1 MLSVEEIKKFIDEDM
16 NSEKKKKAAEGMRYY
31 EAEHDILK
39 CRFFYF
45 NSDGKLVEDT
55 TRSNI
60 KISHPF
66 FNVLTEQLSA
76 YMLSFDEHP
85 IRAKESA
92 EGLQDLLDDY
102 FDDEFWSEIAELI
115 KGAYTKGFEYVY
127 GFKNAEGRLTIQCA
141 DSMDVVEVQA
151 KYTSDKKPYKIYHYV
166 DTDMTEKGK
175 KTVIR
180 IQVWDDKE
188 THYFVQDGKSG
199 KIELDK
205 TVELN
210 PRPHVVQRDEKTGE
224 RFGSSLG
231 YIPFWRLDNNKKQF
245 SGLKPIKALI
255 DDYDLMQCGLSNNL
269 VDFDTPL
276 HVVKGF
282 EGYSDEEAMKELQT
296 NLKTKKMIGV
306 GENGDVEIR
315 VVDIPY
321 QARQAKASDDE
332 KNIYIFGMGFNPA
345 QVGDGNITN
354 IVIKSRYTL
363 LDLKA
368 ENLEKRL
375 KKLLKEYLKVVINE
389 INAEH
394 GTDYQMK
401 DVKIEKFQKQTPTN
415 DSENIA
421 NEKVQAETKQ
431 VAVST
436 IMIIAERIGDEQ
448 TLKLIC
454 EQLDLDYDDLKDQVE
469 KLKETQNLLDAK
481 KNLNNVV
488 VDDEEDDLEG
498 IKQKPDETGQV
509 VE

>member
-16 NSEKKKKAAEGMRYY
+16 QSVKKRKAAEGMKYY
-31 EAEHDILK
+31 EAEHDILN
-39 CRFFYF
+39 CRLFYF

-85 IRAKESA
+85 IRAKETA
-92 EGLQDLLDDY
+92 VGLQDLLDDY

-127 GFKNAEGRLTIQCA
+127 GYKNEDGRLAVQCA
-141 DSMDVVEVQA
+141 DSMGVVEVQA

-166 DTDMTEKGK
+166 DDELTEKGK
-175 KTVIR
+175 KKEVIR
-180 IQVWDDKE
+180 IQVWDEKE
-188 THYFVQDGKSG
+188 THYFVQHGKNG
-199 KIELDK
+199 KIEVDK
-205 TVELN
+205 SVELN
-210 PRPHVVQRDEKTGE
+210 PRPHVVQRDVKTGT
-224 RFGSSLG
+224 RTGSGLG

-282 EGYSDEEAMKELQT
+282 EGHSEDRMNELQT
-296 NLKTKKMIGV
+296 NLKTKKIIGV
-306 GENGDVEIR
+306 DAEGDVEVR
-315 VVDIPY
+315 TVDIPY

-375 KKLLKEYLKVVINE
+375 KKLLKDYLKVVLEE

-421 NEKVQAETKQ
+421 NAKVEAETVQ
-431 VAVST
+431 VKVNT
-436 IMIIAERIGDEQ
+436 ILNIVTLIGEEKA
-448 TLKLIC
+448 LEMVC
-454 EQLDLDYDDLKDQVE
+454 EQLDLDFNKLKDQV
-469 KLKETQNLLDAK
+469 KKFQETQNLIDAK
-481 KNLNNVV
+481 NDLEGVV
-488 VDDEEDDLEG
+488 VDEEIDPEG
-498 IKQKPDETGQV
+498 AE
-509 VE
+509 